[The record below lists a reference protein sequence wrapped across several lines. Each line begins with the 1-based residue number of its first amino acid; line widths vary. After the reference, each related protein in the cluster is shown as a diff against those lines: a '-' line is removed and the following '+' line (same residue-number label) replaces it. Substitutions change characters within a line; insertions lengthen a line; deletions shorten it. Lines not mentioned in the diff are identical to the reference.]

1 MVLCHNVSQ
10 CSAQGQWVGRCS
22 IGRRCGRASRAGMLT
37 SWRRRVDPRARLW
50 WSPASTP
57 AAGSRLW
64 EIAAHS
70 TQAELA
76 PKRPEGMWASGPSIR
91 SANTVSMIA
100 CWRWVRSASATG
112 RSVLVKN
119 G

>member
-1 MVLCHNVSQ
+1 MQHRSALRTGQSGGDVDELASQ
-10 CSAQGQWVGRCS
+10 
-22 IGRRCGRASRAGMLT
+22 
-37 SWRRRVDPRARLW
+37 VDPRARLW

-57 AAGSRLW
+57 AARSRLW

>member
-50 WSPASTP
+50 CTP
-57 AAGSRLW
+57 AARSRLW

>member
-1 MVLCHNVSQ
+1 LT
-10 CSAQGQWVGRCS
+10 
-22 IGRRCGRASRAGMLT
+22 ILRRS
-37 SWRRRVDPRARLW
+37 VDPRARVC

-57 AAGSRLW
+57 AARSRLW

-76 PKRPEGMWASGPSIR
+76 PNRPDGMCASGPSIR

-100 CWRWVRSASATG
+100 CWRWVMSACSMG
-112 RSVLVKN
+112 SSVSVKN